1 MTTHVSRTTHHV
13 PQAAGQVLVRFAPS
27 PTGWLHVGNLRT
39 ALVNYLFAKHHG
51 GQFML
56 RIDDTDRER
65 SRDEYEDGIRHDLD
79 WMGFK
84 VDLHTKQSERFERY
98 DLAKARLIE
107 TGRLYPCYETAEELD
122 IKRKMLVGRG
132 LPPIYDR
139 AALKLTDAQKAHY
152 ESEGRR
158 PHWRFKMNHAPIIW
172 EDLIRGSVTFDGAK
186 ISDPVLIREDGVALF
201 TLSTSVDDGEM
212 PITHILRGE
221 DHVSNTAVQVQ
232 VMEALGHTPPRFGHM
247 ALLKMK
253 EGKISKREG
262 GGDIRSLREG
272 GVFPLVLA
280 SYLAKIGTSDAI
292 ELAGSLDELVQQFD
306 IRKLGRA
313 MANYDPEELARL
325 NLKQWHRTSYEQAV
339 ELSGDGR
346 LTPSIW
352 EVIRPNVKSIEDI
365 ASLLS
370 VFTNDGVI
378 HADARSDSKDRDYL
392 KTAASLLPTGEWNEV
407 AWENFVAALKQQT
420 GRKGKDLFMPLRLAL
435 TADQEGF
442 ELKNLFLQLGRD
454 TVQAR
459 LLDAAGMTMNP

>member
-1 MTTHVSRTTHHV
+1 MTTHASPVS
-13 PQAAGQVLVRFAPS
+13 GQVLVRFAPS

-65 SRDEYEDGIRHDLD
+65 SRDEYEAGIIEDLA
-79 WMGFK
+79 WMGMV
-84 VDLHTKQSERFERY
+84 VDLHSKQSERFERY
-98 DLAKARLIE
+98 DLAKEKLKAD
-107 TGRLYPCYETAEELD
+107 GRLYPCYETPEELD
-122 IKRKMLVGRG
+122 VKRKMLVGRG

-139 AALKLTDAQKAHY
+139 AALSVTAAQKAQY
-152 ESEGRR
+152 EREGRR
-158 PHWRFKMNHAPIIW
+158 PHWRFKMNHAPISW
-172 EDLIRGSVTFDGAK
+172 DDLIRGPVTFDGAK

-232 VMEALGHTPPRFGHM
+232 VMEALGHKLPRFGHM

-292 ELAGSLDELVQQFD
+292 ELAGSMDELVQQFG
-306 IRKLGRA
+306 IEKLGRA

-325 NLKQWHRTSYEQAV
+325 NQKYLHHMSYAEAKSGLDAAIDEAFWFKIRGNLHTLTEAKDWWQMLHQPITPRIDDAGFTAQAA
-339 ELSGDGR
+339 
-346 LTPSIW
+346 T
-352 EVIRPNVKSIEDI
+352 
-365 ASLLS
+365 
-370 VFTNDGVI
+370 
-378 HADARSDSKDRDYL
+378 
-392 KTAASLLPTGEWNEV
+392 LLPGGEWGE
-407 AWENFVAALKQQT
+407 ASWDQFVNAVKDAT
-420 GRKGKDLFMPLRLAL
+420 GRKGKELFMPLRLAL
-435 TADQEGF
+435 TGMEHGPEMKTVFA
-442 ELKNLFLQLGRD
+442 LLGR
-454 TVQAR
+454 AR
-459 LLDAAGMTMNP
+459 AEKRLKGEVA

>member
-1 MTTHVSRTTHHV
+1 MTNNESHLTNI
-13 PQAAGQVLVRFAPS
+13 LVRFAPS

-65 SRDEYEDGIRHDLD
+65 SRSDYEDGIRDDLA
-79 WMGFK
+79 WMGLV
-84 VDLHTKQSERFERY
+84 VDLHTKQSERFDRY
-98 DLAKARLIE
+98 DFAKEKLMAD
-107 TGRLYPCYETAEELD
+107 GRLYPCYETPEELD

-132 LPPIYDR
+132 LPPLYDR
-139 AALKLTDAQKAHY
+139 AALKLTDAQKAQY

-172 EDLIRGSVTFDGAK
+172 DDLIRGAVTFDGAK

-232 VMEALGHTPPRFGHM
+232 VMEALGHKLPRFGHM

-262 GGDIRSLREG
+262 GGDIKSLRAE

-292 ELAGSLDELVQQFD
+292 ELAGTMDELVQQFD
-306 IRKLGRA
+306 TRKLGRA
-313 MANYDPEELARL
+313 MANYDPEELTRL
-325 NLKQWHRTSYEQAV
+325 NIKQWHRTSYEKAK
-339 ELSGDGR
+339 EHYKKLMPEDSR
-346 LTPSIW
+346 LTPQIW
-352 EVIRPNVKSIEDI
+352 EVIRPNVKSTKDI
-365 ASLLS
+365 FSQLA
-370 VFTNDGVI
+370 VFTEGGVI
-378 HADARSDSKDRDYL
+378 HADARSDTGDLDYL
-392 KTAASLLPTGEWNEV
+392 KTAANLLPTGEWNEA
-407 AWENFVAALKQQT
+407 AWENFIAALKNNT
-420 GRKGKDLFMPLRLAL
+420 GRKGKDLFMPLRRAL
-435 TADQEGF
+435 TADQEGA

-454 TVQAR
+454 TVRKR
-459 LLDAAGMTMNP
+459 LEDAAGNR